1 MRERSF
7 ADMTAAFCR
16 HHCGRALGSVF
27 EHAPKIVSAGVD
39 PRAGY
44 GGDTHDQLYRAPD
57 VLGGAMI
64 DGGEA
69 SPVESVPADAGG
81 SPQPL

>member
-1 MRERSF
+1 VRYF
-7 ADMTAAFCR
+7 ADIIVNVLSAQF
-16 HHCGRALGSVF
+16 S
-27 EHAPKIVSAGVD
+27 EHALEIVSAGVD
-39 PRAGY
+39 QRADY
-44 GGDTHDQLYRAPD
+44 GFDAHDQLYRAPV

-69 SPVESVPADAGG
+69 SPVESVPADADG